1 MNIQRRRA
9 TNKEIEQGQREMK
22 LAEERMKKE
31 AETRGEMPIEDV
43 KAEGSQ
49 EGSGVVS
56 APPIADETKVDSEG
70 NPTSNGPPG
79 ATSGPE
85 TAGPMTPPPTDPP
98 RMSPQEFASPGL
110 RTPAGTTKG
119 KEKQEGT
126 SSSATKEAVGSRE
139 VPVTDVKREEAS
151 VRSQGGGLGVPS
163 GAEVSMSAAPLFT
176 PEQFQQMAAL
186 QNQASW
192 LYAPPQSVFTPFASR
207 PAFLNQEENRFARES
222 TERDRWLEEL
232 REQQLRDQR
241 EREELRML
249 VNQISKENVALKAT
263 IQSLRMSTE
272 GGEPKFS
279 TPEDDV
285 GQAQE
290 AANSKNGAG
299 IEVPAQKE
307 AVDPQKEAADP
318 LGSPKEEEVLPWRTK
333 EAADPPP
340 KTSKEESHHRGADA
354 GQADTGPGSQ
364 FTQKSLEFM
373 SLMVE
378 SMKEMQ
384 KKVSE
389 QRDEGGSIRGV
400 EVVRSG
406 VLDLPGLPPCNPS
419 QGPLQLGDW
428 LLMVEPIAADMTS
441 TSEEWWTTMVKAV
454 ESWYQRHMS
463 LSPLDRITH
472 DATPPASLQQERW
485 QRLERRMSTMLLH
498 SVPENVREELVAGRK
513 MSVFS
518 ILAHLFLTYCPG
530 GVLEKQMLLRSLED
544 PPEVTSIGDA
554 PAALRRWMR
563 WKARTAEIGAVIPD
577 AALLLK
583 GLNRLTKRVLD
594 GHRDLQFRI
603 QLARSSLGVD
613 TTPTEL
619 SVTRFATHLL
629 AEIEQVALTEKR
641 TGGQTSKQDVP
652 KLKAMEVEKPE
663 KGKGKGQ
670 ERSAE
675 DGGGKPRCRFFF
687 SDGGCKKGKLCG
699 FSHEGRDDKRR
710 CWVCGSVDHFAPAC
724 TRPKGSSENSPPKAR
739 ALKSEAE
746 QGGNQKES
754 DAPTAPSS
762 ESAIKDLMEEANKM
776 LKSLTASSSSQA
788 TTVSS
793 SASSVEESKQETMD
807 RLQKQLNALRMKV
820 LKIQKISSGHCQG
833 LIDSGATHA
842 LRPKKLGED
851 ISQYK
856 KVEVSL
862 ADGQTALLAINAG
875 GTMVSEEADI
885 EPIVPMSALMKDLGC
900 EAVWKA
906 GELSIIH
913 PGLGSLPVQQAE
925 GCPQISKQLA
935 LQLIEEIERKKLK
948 IGEKAE
954 DFSREAEWMRKL
966 VAEHPLLKSLPGWI
980 REGLLCEVGEWNQLP
995 ANRRA
1000 RKRMQ
1005 RDGFILHLFAGPN
1018 EGCTLQR
1025 AWQQAGGQEWQLLEM
1040 DVVRGEDQDLLKPKV
1055 YGGLMRAALEGRIKA
1070 VVGGPNCRTRSVL
1083 RHYPIEGNPQAPRPV
1098 RNWGGGEFGSKHL
1111 THQERQ
1117 QVIEDDLLLWRMIFI
1132 YMVATFAA
1140 RARGELQDPLF
1151 SLEQPASPKQYMPEV
1166 VSFWDT
1172 EEWRRLK
1179 EEFSFTEE
1187 TFEQGKLGG
1196 KSAKPTTFGGSLQL
1210 NVEDYKITSK
1220 RHPSRVN
1227 SSKELA
1233 RWPPMLMMML
1243 ADELIKQVYQ
1253 VTPKLKPMS
1262 WQEHLA
1268 FGHIPYRRDCK
1279 ICQETLQQCAPH
1291 RKSKHVIGGV
1301 LSLDTAGP
1309 LIGAYDQGGGMAR
1322 YFLAGALTW
1331 RVPKGTNRLQQP
1343 PTQPLEGD
1351 EPRIEDRRRS

>member
-1 MNIQRRRA
+1 M
-9 TNKEIEQGQREMK
+9 
-22 LAEERMKKE
+22 
-31 AETRGEMPIEDV
+31 
-43 KAEGSQ
+43 
-49 EGSGVVS
+49 
-56 APPIADETKVDSEG
+56 
-70 NPTSNGPPG
+70 
-79 ATSGPE
+79 
-85 TAGPMTPPPTDPP
+85 
-98 RMSPQEFASPGL
+98 
-110 RTPAGTTKG
+110 
-119 KEKQEGT
+119 
-126 SSSATKEAVGSRE
+126 
-139 VPVTDVKREEAS
+139 
-151 VRSQGGGLGVPS
+151 
-163 GAEVSMSAAPLFT
+163 
-176 PEQFQQMAAL
+176 
-186 QNQASW
+186 
-192 LYAPPQSVFTPFASR
+192 
-207 PAFLNQEENRFARES
+207 
-222 TERDRWLEEL
+222 
-232 REQQLRDQR
+232 
-241 EREELRML
+241 
-249 VNQISKENVALKAT
+249 
-263 IQSLRMSTE
+263 
-272 GGEPKFS
+272 
-279 TPEDDV
+279 
-285 GQAQE
+285 
-290 AANSKNGAG
+290 
-299 IEVPAQKE
+299 
-307 AVDPQKEAADP
+307 
-318 LGSPKEEEVLPWRTK
+318 
-333 EAADPPP
+333 
-340 KTSKEESHHRGADA
+340 
-354 GQADTGPGSQ
+354 
-364 FTQKSLEFM
+364 
-373 SLMVE
+373 
-378 SMKEMQ
+378 
-384 KKVSE
+384 
-389 QRDEGGSIRGV
+389 
-400 EVVRSG
+400 
-406 VLDLPGLPPCNPS
+406 
-419 QGPLQLGDW
+419 
-428 LLMVEPIAADMTS
+428 
-441 TSEEWWTTMVKAV
+441 
-454 ESWYQRHMS
+454 
-463 LSPLDRITH
+463 
-472 DATPPASLQQERW
+472 
-485 QRLERRMSTMLLH
+485 
-498 SVPENVREELVAGRK
+498 
-513 MSVFS
+513 
-518 ILAHLFLTYCPG
+518 
-530 GVLEKQMLLRSLED
+530 
-544 PPEVTSIGDA
+544 
-554 PAALRRWMR
+554 
-563 WKARTAEIGAVIPD
+563 
-577 AALLLK
+577 
-583 GLNRLTKRVLD
+583 
-594 GHRDLQFRI
+594 
-603 QLARSSLGVD
+603 D

-619 SVTRFATHLL
+619 TVTRFATHLL

-954 DFSREAEWMRKL
+954 DFSREAKWMRNL

-1140 RARGELQDPLF
+1140 RARGELRDPLF

-1233 RWPPMLMMML
+1233 RWPP
-1243 ADELIKQVYQ
+1243 
-1253 VTPKLKPMS
+1253 
-1262 WQEHLA
+1262 
-1268 FGHIPYRRDCK
+1268 
-1279 ICQETLQQCAPH
+1279 IC
-1291 RKSKHVIGGV
+1291 
-1301 LSLDTAGP
+1301 
-1309 LIGAYDQGGGMAR
+1309 
-1322 YFLAGALTW
+1322 
-1331 RVPKGTNRLQQP
+1331 
-1343 PTQPLEGD
+1343 
-1351 EPRIEDRRRS
+1351 

>member
-1 MNIQRRRA
+1 
-9 TNKEIEQGQREMK
+9 
-22 LAEERMKKE
+22 
-31 AETRGEMPIEDV
+31 
-43 KAEGSQ
+43 
-49 EGSGVVS
+49 
-56 APPIADETKVDSEG
+56 
-70 NPTSNGPPG
+70 
-79 ATSGPE
+79 
-85 TAGPMTPPPTDPP
+85 
-98 RMSPQEFASPGL
+98 
-110 RTPAGTTKG
+110 
-119 KEKQEGT
+119 
-126 SSSATKEAVGSRE
+126 
-139 VPVTDVKREEAS
+139 
-151 VRSQGGGLGVPS
+151 
-163 GAEVSMSAAPLFT
+163 
-176 PEQFQQMAAL
+176 
-186 QNQASW
+186 
-192 LYAPPQSVFTPFASR
+192 
-207 PAFLNQEENRFARES
+207 
-222 TERDRWLEEL
+222 
-232 REQQLRDQR
+232 
-241 EREELRML
+241 
-249 VNQISKENVALKAT
+249 
-263 IQSLRMSTE
+263 
-272 GGEPKFS
+272 
-279 TPEDDV
+279 
-285 GQAQE
+285 
-290 AANSKNGAG
+290 
-299 IEVPAQKE
+299 
-307 AVDPQKEAADP
+307 
-318 LGSPKEEEVLPWRTK
+318 
-333 EAADPPP
+333 
-340 KTSKEESHHRGADA
+340 
-354 GQADTGPGSQ
+354 
-364 FTQKSLEFM
+364 
-373 SLMVE
+373 
-378 SMKEMQ
+378 
-384 KKVSE
+384 
-389 QRDEGGSIRGV
+389 
-400 EVVRSG
+400 
-406 VLDLPGLPPCNPS
+406 
-419 QGPLQLGDW
+419 
-428 LLMVEPIAADMTS
+428 
-441 TSEEWWTTMVKAV
+441 
-454 ESWYQRHMS
+454 
-463 LSPLDRITH
+463 
-472 DATPPASLQQERW
+472 
-485 QRLERRMSTMLLH
+485 MLLH

-820 LKIQKISSGHCQG
+820 LKIQKISSGDCQG

-925 GCPQISKQLA
+925 GCPQISKT
-935 LQLIEEIERKKLK
+935 
-948 IGEKAE
+948 
-954 DFSREAEWMRKL
+954 
-966 VAEHPLLKSLPGWI
+966 
-980 REGLLCEVGEWNQLP
+980 C
-995 ANRRA
+995 
-1000 RKRMQ
+1000 
-1005 RDGFILHLFAGPN
+1005 
-1018 EGCTLQR
+1018 
-1025 AWQQAGGQEWQLLEM
+1025 
-1040 DVVRGEDQDLLKPKV
+1040 
-1055 YGGLMRAALEGRIKA
+1055 AA
-1070 VVGGPNCRTRSVL
+1070 T
-1083 RHYPIEGNPQAPRPV
+1083 
-1098 RNWGGGEFGSKHL
+1098 
-1111 THQERQ
+1111 
-1117 QVIEDDLLLWRMIFI
+1117 D
-1132 YMVATFAA
+1132 
-1140 RARGELQDPLF
+1140 
-1151 SLEQPASPKQYMPEV
+1151 
-1166 VSFWDT
+1166 
-1172 EEWRRLK
+1172 
-1179 EEFSFTEE
+1179 
-1187 TFEQGKLGG
+1187 
-1196 KSAKPTTFGGSLQL
+1196 
-1210 NVEDYKITSK
+1210 
-1220 RHPSRVN
+1220 
-1227 SSKELA
+1227 
-1233 RWPPMLMMML
+1233 
-1243 ADELIKQVYQ
+1243 
-1253 VTPKLKPMS
+1253 
-1262 WQEHLA
+1262 
-1268 FGHIPYRRDCK
+1268 
-1279 ICQETLQQCAPH
+1279 
-1291 RKSKHVIGGV
+1291 
-1301 LSLDTAGP
+1301 
-1309 LIGAYDQGGGMAR
+1309 
-1322 YFLAGALTW
+1322 
-1331 RVPKGTNRLQQP
+1331 
-1343 PTQPLEGD
+1343 
-1351 EPRIEDRRRS
+1351 